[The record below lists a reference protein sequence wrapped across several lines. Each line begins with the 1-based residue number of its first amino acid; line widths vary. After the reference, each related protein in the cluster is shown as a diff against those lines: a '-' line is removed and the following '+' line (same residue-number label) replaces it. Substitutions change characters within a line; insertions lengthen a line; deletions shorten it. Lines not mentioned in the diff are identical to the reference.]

1 MRELEKDAALQAR
14 QTAIAA
20 AGAEIEHYMRR
31 TLACFDSRPVL
42 FVDVRRGQNDEA
54 PSWSMLHANAAVSQV
69 KAAPLSQHTISRRTC
84 SKLHLNICNS
94 HCNGV
99 ELRLWHLSCI

>member
-1 MRELEKDAALQAR
+1 MVRDLETQTKVQHVLPNLDEYPGTELVVRELEKDAALQAR

-42 FVDVRRGQNDEA
+42 FVDVRRGQDDEE
-54 PSWSMLHANAAVSQV
+54 PCWSMLHVNAAVSQV
-69 KAAPLSQHTISRRTC
+69 WKP
-84 SKLHLNICNS
+84 
-94 HCNGV
+94 
-99 ELRLWHLSCI
+99 